1 MKQLLILLTLLA
13 SLLVF
18 WLRADSPVNSGAQ
31 PVSAIQP
38 QLPAGPVV
46 ISMLYSP
53 AKQAWVEWARDQYV
67 RTNPGVQVKLTAM
80 GSVVSIDAILLGNEK
95 PTVWSPES
103 LIELGDLAER
113 WPKQTGRSLYAS
125 DPEYAP
131 ESLLR
136 TPVVL
141 LAWESRA
148 KVLDAYLRKH
158 DGDQPR
164 LWKRLIEATVS
175 REGWKGLDGPAEW
188 GAVKFAYTDPFQ
200 TGIGLWTLY
209 LACLDELHGP
219 PRFTAD
225 ELDDPGVIEL
235 LRSAAA
241 SPLTPLATEHDL
253 IQRME
258 QFGPGRYDLA
268 VTYETLALKAL
279 ETPKERW
286 ERLVIYYPPR
296 LVWSDHPAVVLELP
310 ENSEQQE
317 QAGLRWIRYLKSHAA
332 QLAALRYGFRPADE
346 AISLFSQ
353 PADNPFVAHSRG
365 MSERLEREKTA
376 IVPPEGPVVA
386 KLLQTARNAYGR
398 LE

>member
-148 KVLDAYLRKH
+148 KVIDAYLHKH
-158 DGDQPR
+158 QDDPPH
-164 LWKRLIEATVS
+164 LWQRLIEAAAS
-175 REGWKGLDGPAEW
+175 SEGWKGLGGPAQW
-188 GAVKFAYTDPFQ
+188 GAVKLGYSDPLR

-209 LACLDELHGP
+209 LACLDQLDGP
-219 PRFTAD
+219 LRFAP
-225 ELDDPGVIEL
+225 EAIDDPGVVEL
-235 LRSAAA
+235 LRLAAA
-241 SPLTPLATEHDL
+241 SPLTPLATDHDL
-253 IQRME
+253 VQRME
-258 QFGPGRYDLA
+258 QFGPARYDLA

-296 LVWSDHPAVVLELP
+296 LVWSDHPAVVLELD
-310 ENSEQQE
+310 ENTGPQKQE
-317 QAGLRWIRYLKSHAA
+317 GLRWIRYLKSYAA
-332 QLAALRYGFRPADE
+332 QLKAISYGFRPADDS
-346 AISLFSQ
+346 IPLSSH
-353 PADNPFVAHSRG
+353 PADNPFIAQSRG
-365 MSERLEREKTA
+365 MSERLEREQVA
-376 IVPPEGPVVA
+376 IPPPEGLVVA
-386 KLLQTARNAYGR
+386 KLLQIARTAYGR